1 MRTRNDGI
9 ESLLKQQYIL
19 QFASK
24 ETIREI
30 VKKGNLR
37 RVSKGKVIAKQGGWG
52 GEVFFIL
59 SGEIAV
65 EVKGIEVAIRKAG
78 ELVGEMSS
86 IESIKRRS
94 ATLRV
99 LQGGTLFVL
108 DGKVFQKCVF
118 SKINV
123 AKALLFELCNRLRDC
138 AQFVLKPNSKPR
150 LFIASSKE
158 SLKLAKL
165 VKESFSA
172 IDVDVDVWNENVF
185 KPSSHPIDA
194 LMAQARCSDFAI
206 VVLTR
211 DDLSCSRKSFYEVP
225 RDNIIFELG
234 LFIGAIG
241 LNRTYMLCEEK
252 NMEKI
257 KLPSDIDG
265 ITKLSYKREKGT
277 YDMENA
283 ICKVISMIEQM
294 GAKRSL
300 QR

>member
-118 SKINV
+118 KN
-123 AKALLFELCNRLRDC
+123 
-138 AQFVLKPNSKPR
+138 Q
-150 LFIASSKE
+150 
-158 SLKLAKL
+158 
-165 VKESFSA
+165 
-172 IDVDVDVWNENVF
+172 
-185 KPSSHPIDA
+185 
-194 LMAQARCSDFAI
+194 CS
-206 VVLTR
+206 
-211 DDLSCSRKSFYEVP
+211 
-225 RDNIIFELG
+225 
-234 LFIGAIG
+234 
-241 LNRTYMLCEEK
+241 
-252 NMEKI
+252 
-257 KLPSDIDG
+257 
-265 ITKLSYKREKGT
+265 
-277 YDMENA
+277 
-283 ICKVISMIEQM
+283 
-294 GAKRSL
+294 
-300 QR
+300 